1 MGSLFENLYDVLF
14 QPKVGMKNISEEK
27 HVGQAVS
34 VFFCSM
40 LIPIWALSFSFKD
53 VGSSMMIPMMAF
65 IKVIASL
72 GIWVMGVAVW
82 HLVAEFFGGRG
93 TAVGLFVSFGFA
105 HIPRIFMIPLWALAC
120 VMPGNGKTAVLAIS
134 VLLLVFWSLYLDV
147 IAIREVHQLSTAKS
161 ILVLIAPMLA
171 IGLFC
176 IMSVIFLG
184 SAMFTIPM

>member
-14 QPKVGMKNISEEK
+14 QPKVGMKNIGEKK

-34 VFFCSM
+34 IFFCSM

-120 VMPGNGKTAVLAIS
+120 VMPGNSKTVVLAIS
-134 VLLLVFWSLYLDV
+134 VFLLVFWSLYLDV

-161 ILVLIAPMLA
+161 ILVLMAPMLA
-171 IGLFC
+171 VGLLC

-184 SAMFTIPM
+184 SAMFTMPM